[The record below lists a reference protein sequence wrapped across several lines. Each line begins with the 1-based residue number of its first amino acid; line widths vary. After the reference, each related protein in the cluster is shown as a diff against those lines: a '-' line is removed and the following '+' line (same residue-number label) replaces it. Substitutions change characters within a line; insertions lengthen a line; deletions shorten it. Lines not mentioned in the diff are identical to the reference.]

1 MPKRYCVQ
9 CVLKKRQ
16 EPGKIKDKRRS
27 GRSKNLLL
35 VLSITIIY
43 LIDLLSIS
51 KDLTENP
58 RDPSGPS
65 VDYCKL
71 VKPTYVRYN
80 YCFPLFLSFTKAE
93 LLVTAN

>member
-9 CVLKKRQ
+9 RVLKKLQ

-27 GRSKNLLL
+27 GRSKNLFT
-35 VLSITIIY
+35 VDTQY
-43 LIDLLSIS
+43 LKIMSLRNKKKKNSS

-65 VDYCKL
+65 VD
-71 VKPTYVRYN
+71 PT
-80 YCFPLFLSFTKAE
+80 
-93 LLVTAN
+93 TANLLNLHM